1 MGVYENLLPGKEN
14 ALTPEYLTV
23 KCHFSSV
30 RMLQKQIE
38 AERSV
43 PWENENNCRAWSS
56 HDDSA
61 LFSLIQADY
70 GLKSRQDFADALK
83 NVSMRNKFHPV
94 RELLDSLTWD
104 GKEHIRSLL
113 PEYLGAEDSDYTYQ
127 VRAYVDP
134 TSTDAYK
141 STAEKYNVESQKLEH
156 INGRLYSSYNK
167 LKNKVEEYRQKNSR
181 LVQVMQNLQKATARV
196 GMVVKNMGSALRSAG
211 SAIKSMV
218 SAMKK
223 AVENM
228 FNLNKQTDR
237 SRMSLSRMLGMSLLF
252 SGVSRAI
259 SAVSDGTKSGF
270 ENLAQYSNSTNS
282 AISSLMSSMTRLKN
296 SFATAFAPVLTVV
309 APIMSRFIDMI
320 SRAITYVGMF
330 VAALTGQNSFV
341 KAVGV
346 QEDYAAGLEKTSKNT
361 NQAAKNT
368 KKANKETEGYL
379 SALDEIQRYTS
390 NKNDDSAA
398 DGNGIGDT
406 GGYTAPTPAQMFKK
420 VPVAN
425 SIKGIADKIKK
436 LIKSEDWEG
445 LGKYIASGI
454 NKGLKKVYEAISWKK
469 VGPKITKFC
478 NAFTRTFNSLVD
490 HIDWDL
496 MGRTVGAGINTIVNT
511 LNEPVYR
518 VAVPVCA

>member
-1 MGVYENLLPGKEN
+1 
-14 ALTPEYLTV
+14 
-23 KCHFSSV
+23 
-30 RMLQKQIE
+30 
-38 AERSV
+38 
-43 PWENENNCRAWSS
+43 
-56 HDDSA
+56 
-61 LFSLIQADY
+61 
-70 GLKSRQDFADALK
+70 
-83 NVSMRNKFHPV
+83 
-94 RELLDSLTWD
+94 
-104 GKEHIRSLL
+104 
-113 PEYLGAEDSDYTYQ
+113 
-127 VRAYVDP
+127 
-134 TSTDAYK
+134 
-141 STAEKYNVESQKLEH
+141 
-156 INGRLYSSYNK
+156 
-167 LKNKVEEYRQKNSR
+167 
-181 LVQVMQNLQKATARV
+181 MQNLQKAAARV
-196 GMVVKNMGSALRSAG
+196 GMVVKNMGSALRRAG

-259 SAVSDGTKSGF
+259 SAVSDGVKSGF

-379 SALDEIQRYTS
+379 STLDEIQRYTS
-390 NKNDDSAA
+390 NKNDDSVA
-398 DGNGIGDT
+398 DGNSIGDT
-406 GGYTAPTPAQMFKK
+406 GGYTAPTPAQMVQKLGEYGVSAEKATQILEQYGAQAF
-420 VPVAN
+420 VLMFRYPGFGFLRQG
-425 SIKGIADKIKK
+425 SIQRSSG
-436 LIKSEDWEG
+436 SRW
-445 LGKYIASGI
+445 GK
-454 NKGLKKVYEAISWKK
+454 
-469 VGPKITKFC
+469 
-478 NAFTRTFNSLVD
+478 D
-490 HIDWDL
+490 
-496 MGRTVGAGINTIVNT
+496 
-511 LNEPVYR
+511 
-518 VAVPVCA
+518 